1 MISPGSRRSAYQYV
15 PPDDGTLYFDEKH
28 VDGSEYKGPL
38 TTTASVV
45 RGVTAFAAVAGKL
58 NIPGDKM
65 LGLAKFFLSIG
76 VPGSTKDLFNQID
89 ALSCLESNRQVEVTT
104 VFGSAAPP
112 LTVNLVQA
120 SSYDKN
126 TPVLENQELQFDTEN
141 NIHYL
146 DILPLKIDVGKYTLE
161 FEISLHDPE
170 NLNIYATGGRAN
182 ALAFLTGTIKVDK
195 AQIGVFDSDAES
207 AATMQKLDLSQDN
220 RISLAAN
227 HLQMMRL
234 TFQLVTPLGHNFK
247 PHQVF
252 LKLRH
257 ESKVEHIFALES
269 SARQFKII
277 LDFLGLVEKFYYLSG
292 RYEIELAIGDAA
304 MENSFLRVLGYVD
317 LDLPE
322 PPEKASRPPPQPV
335 DPYSRF
341 GPKPEIS
348 HIFRSPEKRP
358 PEELSFAFLALT
370 LVPLVGFLI
379 GLLRLGVNFKGFP
392 SSSVPALFSI
402 LFHAGIAA
410 VLLLYGL
417 FWLKLDLFTTL
428 KALGLL
434 GVFLIFVGHR
444 TLSHLASTSAK
455 LKTN

>member
-1 MISPGSRRSAYQYV
+1 EG
-15 PPDDGTLYFDEKH
+15 
-28 VDGSEYKGPL
+28 
-38 TTTASVV
+38 
-45 RGVTAFAAVAGKL
+45 
-58 NIPGDKM
+58 
-65 LGLAKFFLSIG
+65 FFLWYRISIPLILSLPAT
-76 VPGSTKDLFNQID
+76 VLSLTSKDQLK
-89 ALSCLESNRQVEVTT
+89 VEVTT
-104 VFGSAAPP
+104 VFGSATPP

-120 SSYDKN
+120 SSYDKS
-126 TPVLENQELQFDTEN
+126 TPVIENQKLHFDTEN
-141 NIHYL
+141 KIHYL

-227 HLQMMRL
+227 HLQRMRL

-269 SARQFKII
+269 STKQFKII

-304 MENSFLRVLGYVD
+304 MENSFLRVLGYID

-358 PEELSFAFLALT
+358 PKELSFAFLALT
-370 LVPLVGFLI
+370 LIPLVGFLI

-392 SSSVPALFSI
+392 SSSVPVLFSI

-434 GVFLIFVGHR
+434 GIFLIFVGHR
-444 TLSHLASTSAK
+444 TLSQLASTSAK